1 MRTIIFLS
9 AILILQ
15 LDPQRARGG
24 SKETVWGW
32 EGNGVTVLFK
42 FFDSSTTRYV
52 RCEMFQGKEKF
63 VLAHDPL
70 PLSGAGDTGPSQVQF
85 CAKDATTFAIFSYN
99 DSYGTVW
106 VREFSIPEQRE
117 LKIATDFFEAVGYSL
132 SAESQMVHTRGNV
145 IFPPTGL
152 LRKDYYP
159 ERGMFDFA
167 LRKPG
172 IDVEMEMMS
181 VKREGERWF
190 VTMKIDKQL
199 LVYYRADREAFWH
212 LQMDDANDWL
222 AQDPVL
228 CGTATVT
235 IDGEETTVQ
244 LWNQIAVR
252 QNVEQQ
258 LARYKIPDVNFTWLD
273 LVNAD
278 GSARRIWDAPD
289 DELTFGA
296 KENCGL
302 IACYDPFKKQIAFAF
317 QDRFHAIEY
326 YEASIGQDLPKTS
339 VLSRTQSYIQR
350 TDGRGASPGAA
361 RYGRHMFDHLS
372 GVAMAQPESQ
382 PLVLLSLTPLSDR
395 MRCEATVDEMVII
408 LELKDGAEQWEYR
421 LDLFRRIERKQP

>member
-1 MRTIIFLS
+1 MVLIHFCISMLFGADSDGIVDQASGGKNDRQWQWNGLGGVVTVNFSEGTDKSLVQYNMEFDKERILLASDSMPPLSVFPGICPMQVMFAEKDCSTFAVFTLTRLNTVSLQEFSVPERKRTYIPASDRVSLEE
-9 AILILQ
+9 
-15 LDPQRARGG
+15 DGARG
-24 SKETVWGW
+24 
-32 EGNGVTVLFK
+32 NA
-42 FFDSSTTRYV
+42 FFY
-52 RCEMFQGKEKF
+52 
-63 VLAHDPL
+63 
-70 PLSGAGDTGPSQVQF
+70 
-85 CAKDATTFAIFSYN
+85 
-99 DSYGTVW
+99 
-106 VREFSIPEQRE
+106 
-117 LKIATDFFEAVGYSL
+117 
-132 SAESQMVHTRGNV
+132 
-145 IFPPTGL
+145 PTGL
-152 LRKDYYP
+152 AKCEKSCP
-159 ERGMFDFA
+159 
-167 LRKPG
+167 
-172 IDVEMEMMS
+172 
-181 VKREGERWF
+181 VKFTSIRREGERWL
-190 VTMKIDKQL
+190 VTMKIGANDRIF
-199 LVYYRADREAFWH
+199 YRADREALWH
-212 LQMDDANDWL
+212 VQMDDEKDWL
-222 AQDPVL
+222 AKDPVM
-228 CGTATVT
+228 CGSAIVT
-235 IDGEETTVQ
+235 IDGEERTVQ